1 MSTLPPSPDAPR
13 RAVRVV
19 DREPE
24 RPPGRNR
31 RAFLLAGV
39 VLVIVAVG
47 AVIFAA
53 HTDPSSV
60 AGSVNVASLPILA
73 QAPPPAVKPVGGWLN
88 GPAPTAADLQGKVVI
103 YDFWTYSCINC
114 VRTIP
119 YLRSW
124 YNRYSADGLVIVGVE
139 SPEFD
144 FEKIRSNVEAADK
157 KLGVV
162 WPVALD
168 NNMAVW
174 NAFDTEY
181 WPTKDIVDRQGRLR
195 YQDIGEG
202 EYTQTENVIRQLLG
216 VAPTSPRAAPP
227 SEVDSATGA
236 GNITAESYLGTD
248 EGQEGARSGTS
259 TYPANPRPV
268 PEQVELGGTW
278 TGNTQEI
285 TGAAGAQIVL
295 DYHARE
301 VNLVLAPPGPPNGSS
316 PPPGAT
322 ADLKI
327 TLDGQPLP
335 AADRTVDTK
344 VAADG
349 STYVQVTSDDMYRLV
364 LTPAIERHV
373 LTLTVLTPGLEAFD
387 FTFGG

>member
-1 MSTLPPSPDAPR
+1 
-13 RAVRVV
+13 VV
-19 DREPE
+19 DREGADPNP
-24 RPPGRNR
+24 RSR
-31 RAFLLAGV
+31 RVFLLAGL
-39 VLVIVAVG
+39 VLIVVAVG

-53 HTDPSSV
+53 NTNPSTV
-60 AGSVNVASLPILA
+60 AGSVNTANLPVLA
-73 QAPPPAVKPVGGWLN
+73 AAPPPALNPVGGWLN
-88 GPAPTAADLQGKVVI
+88 SAPVTEADLQGKVVI

-119 YLRSW
+119 YLRAW
-124 YNRYSADGLVIVGVE
+124 YNRYAADGLVIIGVE

-144 FEKIRSNVEAADK
+144 FEKVRSNVVAADK

-174 NAFDTEY
+174 NAFSTQY

-216 VAPTSPRAAPP
+216 VAPTSPRAGSP
-227 SEVDSATGA
+227 SVTGSASGS

-248 EGQEGARSGTS
+248 EGQENVRAGTN
-259 TYPANPRPV
+259 TYPANPRPQ
-268 PEQVELGGTW
+268 PEEVELAGTW
-278 TGNTQEI
+278 TANTQEV
-285 TGAAGAQIVL
+285 TGAVGAQIVL

-301 VNLVLAPPGPPNGSS
+301 VNLVLAPPGPANGTSVAA
-316 PPPGAT
+316 GA
-322 ADLKI
+322 AANLEVS
-327 TLDGQPLP
+327 LDGHPVP
-335 AADRTVDTK
+335 NADRTPDTR
-344 VAADG
+344 VAPDG
-349 STYVQVTSDDMYRLV
+349 STYVHVSADDLYRLA
-364 LTPAIERHV
+364 LTPGIERHV

>member
-1 MSTLPPSPDAPR
+1 VVGRDPDAPPGGGR
-13 RAVRVV
+13 RW
-19 DREPE
+19 
-24 RPPGRNR
+24 
-31 RAFLLAGV
+31 FLVAGIA
-39 VLVIVAVG
+39 LVAVAVG

-53 HTDPSSV
+53 HTDPSAV
-60 AGSVNVASLPILA
+60 AGRVDVTNLPVLA
-73 QAPPPAVKPVGGWLN
+73 PAPPPAVDPVGGWLN
-88 GPAPTAADLQGKVVI
+88 GTPPTAADLQGKVVI

-119 YLRSW
+119 YLRVW
-124 YNRYSADGLVIVGVE
+124 YDRYSADGLVIIGVE

-144 FEKIRSNVEAADK
+144 FEKVRSNVAAADK
-157 KLGVV
+157 RLGVV

-174 NAFDTEY
+174 NAFGTQY

-202 EYTQTENVIRQLLG
+202 AYAQTEDVIRQLLG
-216 VAPTSPRAAPP
+216 VPAGSPRAASP
-227 SEVDSATGA
+227 SVTGSASGS

-248 EGQEGARSGTS
+248 EGQEAVRSGTFTS
-259 TYPANPRPV
+259 PPNPTPE

-285 TGAAGAQIVL
+285 TGAVGAQIVL

-301 VNLVLAPPGPPNGSS
+301 VNLVLAPPGPANGSS
-316 PPPGAT
+316 PAPGAE
-322 ADLKI
+322 ADLRVS
-327 TLDGQPLP
+327 LDGHPVP
-335 AADRTVDTK
+335 IGDRTADTK

-349 STYVQVTSDDMYRLV
+349 STSVHVTSDDLYRLV